1 MIRKKLL
8 GLTFSICF
16 SFGCLAQ
23 IGGNAPWMQN
33 LNTSNYESLTFEEI
47 TATAEAYWADRDTE
61 ARGSGFKP
69 YKRWESQYES
79 YQNPNGTL
87 ISQTQLWQAWREKSQ
102 NFASQADESDWQ
114 SLGPIDFEITGS
126 WSAGQGRVNVVAVDP
141 SNEDIFYIG
150 SPAGGVWKTTD
161 AGATWEP
168 LSDFLPQIGVSA
180 IAVDPNDSNIVYIG
194 TGDDDGF
201 DTPGVGILKS
211 TDGGQNWVFTGLNES
226 NAPLNVTEIYIHPTN
241 TQIVWASTFN
251 GLFKST
257 NGGDTWSSELG
268 GNIRDLKVKPGD
280 PNTLYAVSSTNFF
293 KSTDGGDNWSTITNG
308 TPTGTSRLVIDVTP
322 ANPEV
327 VYILAA
333 NQSNGFEGIYKSSDS
348 ATSFALTSG
357 GLSDDIFEAQQA
369 WYDLALAVSDTDENE
384 IYTGVLNVWKSTDSG
399 AADSFSQVSSW
410 FQPESASYTHADIHM
425 LRFFNGK
432 LYCGSDGGIYVS
444 DNGGTTFD
452 DRTEGIAIGQFYNI
466 ETSPQSAARVSGGLQ
481 DNGGYELK
489 DGVWQNYYGADG
501 MDVAIDP
508 DNSDRSYG
516 FIQFGQLYYTNT
528 GGAALV
534 GDFNG
539 LAPPASANFVARME
553 ISDSGRLYGAFSSLY
568 ELDTDNIS
576 WTQVSSS
583 FGQNIDRIA
592 LDPSNDDIIY
602 VTINETLRRSDDGG
616 QTFTIVNSF
625 SSNISSVTVN
635 SNDSN
640 IIYVTL
646 SGTNGAVFKGTFSGD
661 TLSLENITGSL
672 PVVPKRVIKHQPEH
686 PDNPLFLGTSLGV
699 WRYDDIT
706 EIWEPFENNLPNVPI
721 NDLEINAEEGLITA
735 GTFGR
740 GIWQSP
746 IPITLG
752 VSDVSIEGF
761 SIFPNPS
768 KDVFNISWNT
778 AGINTKINIVDITG
792 KLVRS
797 DITIPQ
803 GATSYVLD
811 MKEYTT
817 GIYFLELTL
826 DGATSVQ
833 KIIKQ

>member
-1 MIRKKLL
+1 MKRKKLL
-8 GLTFSICF
+8 GLTFSMCF
-16 SFGCLAQ
+16 SLGCFAQ
-23 IGGNAPWMQN
+23 IGGNAPWMQGLDTN
-33 LNTSNYESLTFEEI
+33 NYESLTFEEI
-47 TATAEAYWADRDTE
+47 TAAAEAYWADRDTE

-79 YQNPNGTL
+79 YQNPDGTL
-87 ISQTQLWQAWREKSQ
+87 LSQRQLWQTWREKSQ
-102 NFASQADESDWQ
+102 NFASQADDSNWQ
-114 SLGPIDFEITGS
+114 SLGPLDFEITGS
-126 WSAGQGRVNVVAVDP
+126 WSAGQGRVNVITVDP
-141 SNEDIFYIG
+141 NNEDIFYIG
-150 SPAGGVWKTTD
+150 SPAGGVWKTID
-161 AGATWEP
+161 AGTTWAP

-180 IAVDPNDSNIVYIG
+180 IAIDPNDSNIVYIG

-226 NAPLNVTEIYIHPTN
+226 NAPLNVTEIYIHPTD
-241 TQIVWASTFN
+241 TQILWASTFN
-251 GLFKST
+251 GLFKSF
-257 NGGDTWSSELG
+257 NGGDTWSLELG

-280 PNTLYAVSSTNFF
+280 PNTLYAVNSTTFF
-293 KSTDGGDNWSTITNG
+293 KSTDAGDTWSNVSNG

-322 ANPEV
+322 ANPDV

-333 NQSNGFEGIYKSSDS
+333 NQNNGFEGIYKSSDS

-384 IYTGVLNVWKSTDSG
+384 IYTGVLNVWKSTNSG

-410 FQPESASYTHADIHM
+410 FLPESASYTHADIHM

-432 LYCGSDGGIYVS
+432 LYCGSDGGIYIS

-466 ETSPQSAARVSGGLQ
+466 ETSPQDASRVGGGLQ

-508 DNSDRSYG
+508 QNSDRSYG
-516 FIQFGQLYYTNT
+516 FIQFGDLYYTNT
-528 GGAALV
+528 GGATL
-534 GDFNG
+534 NG
-539 LAPPASANFVARME
+539 QLSAPAGANFVPRME
-553 ISDSGRLYGAFSSLY
+553 INSQGRLFGGFTALY
-568 ELDTDNIS
+568 ELNTSTIS
-576 WTQVSSS
+576 WSQVSPS
-583 FGQNIDRIA
+583 FGQNIDRVT

-602 VTINETLRRSDDGG
+602 IAINSILRRSDDGG
-616 QTFTIVNSF
+616 QTFAIVENF
-625 SSNISSVTVN
+625 SGNISSVAVN

-640 IIYVTL
+640 IIYITL

-706 EIWEPFENNLPNVPI
+706 EDWEPFENNLPNVPI
-721 NDLEINAEEGLITA
+721 NDLEINVDEGLITA

-746 IPITLG
+746 IPVTLS

-768 KDVFNISWNT
+768 KDIFNISWNT
-778 AGINTKINIVDITG
+778 AGVNTEIKIVDITG

-797 DITIPQ
+797 GIAIPQ
-803 GATSYVLD
+803 GATSYALD
-811 MKEYTT
+811 MKAYTT
-817 GIYFLELTL
+817 GIYFLELTI
-826 DGATSVQ
+826 DGTTSVQ

>member
-1 MIRKKLL
+1 MKRKKLL

-16 SFGCLAQ
+16 GLSCIAQ
-23 IGGNAPWMQN
+23 IGGNAPWMQG
-33 LNTSNYESLTFEEI
+33 LDTSNYESLTFEEI
-47 TATAEAYWADRDTE
+47 TAAAEAYWEGRDTE

-87 ISQTQLWQAWREKSQ
+87 ISQRQLWQAWREKSQ
-102 NFASQADESDWQ
+102 NFASQADDSNWQ
-114 SLGPIDFEITGS
+114 SMGPFDFEITGS
-126 WSAGQGRVNVVAVDP
+126 WSAGQGRVNVITVDP
-141 SNEDIFYIG
+141 NNEDIFYIG
-150 SPAGGVWKTTD
+150 SPAGGVWKTID
-161 AGATWEP
+161 AGATWTP

-180 IAVDPNDSNIVYIG
+180 IAIDPNDSNIVYIG

-226 NAPLNVTEIYIHPTN
+226 NAPLNVTEIYIHPTD
-241 TQIVWASTFN
+241 TQMLWASTFN

-257 NGGDTWSSELG
+257 NGGDTWSLELN

-280 PNTLYAVSSTNFF
+280 PNTLYAVNSTTFF
-293 KSTDGGDNWSTITNG
+293 KSTDAGDTWSNISNG

-333 NQSNGFEGIYKSSDS
+333 DQNNNFGGIYKSSDS
-348 ATSFALTSG
+348 ATSFTLTSG

-369 WYDLALAVSDTDENE
+369 WYDLALAISDTDEDE
-384 IYTGVLNVWKSTDSG
+384 IYTGVINVWKSTNSG
-399 AADSFSQVSSW
+399 AADSFTQISSW

-466 ETSPQSAARVSGGLQ
+466 ETSPQDASRVSGGLQ

-489 DGVWQNYYGADG
+489 DDVWQNYYGADG

-508 DNSDRSYG
+508 ANSDRSYG
-516 FIQFGQLYYTNT
+516 FIQFGQLYYTDT

-539 LAPPASANFVARME
+539 LAPPAGANFIARME
-553 ISDSGRLYGAFSSLY
+553 ISDSGRLYGAFTALY
-568 ELDTDNIS
+568 ELDTENIS
-576 WTQVSSS
+576 WNQVSSS

-592 LDPSNDDIIY
+592 LDPNNDDVIY
-602 VTINETLRRSDDGG
+602 VTINQTLRRSDDGG
-616 QTFTIVNSF
+616 QTFTIVQSF
-625 SSNISSVTVN
+625 SDNISSVAIN

-646 SGTNGAVFKGTFSGD
+646 SGTNGSIFKGTFSGD

-672 PVVPKRVIKHQPEH
+672 PVIPKRVIKHQPEH

-706 EIWEPFENNLPNVPI
+706 EDWEPFENNLPNVPI
-721 NDLEINAEEGLITA
+721 NDLEINVDEGVITA

-740 GIWQSP
+740 GVWRSP
-746 IPITLG
+746 IPVTLS

-768 KDVFNISWNT
+768 KDIFNISWNT
-778 AGINTKINIVDITG
+778 AGVDTQMKIVDITG

-797 DITIPQ
+797 NISIPQ
-803 GATSYVLD
+803 GATSYALD
-811 MKEYTT
+811 MKAYTT
-817 GIYFLELTL
+817 GIYFLELTI
-826 DGATSVQ
+826 DGITSVQ